1 MIARKE
7 INAQHTRATTEP
19 GFMPPP
25 VEEPT
30 ETDAQRKYREFMEK
44 KAADDALEAAKE
56 AAMDAAKEGNDDD

>member
-25 VEEPT
+25 VEEPV

-56 AAMDAAKEGNDDD
+56 ANMEALQAENDE

>member
-7 INAQHTRATTEP
+7 IDAQHTRATTEP

-25 VEEPT
+25 IEEPV

-44 KAADDALEAAKE
+44 KAADEALEAAKE
-56 AAMDAAKEGNDDD
+56 AALEALQAQNDD